1 MANVKTWEQT
11 YIEFLVR
18 LSKPINHDLPMGW
31 SIWTIDFFMVILS
44 FVSSLQTYRHSFHG
58 MVADRTRLGK
68 PSTKLT
74 ASARL
79 PRPICHNKYSRSD
92 FLSKKKPL

>member
-58 MVADRTRLGK
+58 MVADRTGVEI
-68 PSTKLT
+68 PSKRVQRP
-74 ASARL
+74 AKSCPARSTIESL
-79 PRPICHNKYSRSD
+79 SD
-92 FLSKKKPL
+92 QTFLAKK

>member
-31 SIWTIDFFMVILS
+31 SIWTIDFFMMIFS
-44 FVSSLQTYRHSFHG
+44 FVSSLQTYRHH
-58 MVADRTRLGK
+58 
-68 PSTKLT
+68 
-74 ASARL
+74 
-79 PRPICHNKYSRSD
+79 
-92 FLSKKKPL
+92 FLR